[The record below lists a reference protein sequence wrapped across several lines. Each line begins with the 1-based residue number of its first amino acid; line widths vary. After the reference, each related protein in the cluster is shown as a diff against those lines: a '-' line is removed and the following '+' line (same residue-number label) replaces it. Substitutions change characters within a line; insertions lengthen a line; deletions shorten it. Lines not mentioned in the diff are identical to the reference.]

1 MSKNEMPRIWPNAT
15 TATPSVDN
23 SLKILFGFFGAL
35 LFALLASGH
44 VPMKDC
50 KYWGVLVSVSPFSP
64 IACATLS
71 VLLCAYASI
80 LTFWGRS
87 QARSINRLLESQS
100 LLNRFERAFDDN
112 LTRGEFGVV
121 ATRVLTEFAQYF
133 GADELRLEIV
143 EPRTGVT
150 VEEFLS
156 ARSPPPTEPEV
167 KADFLKRVGTTQ
179 PDGEQAAF
187 HFVDLGRMQARAIR
201 GRATTQVAAAVTTP
215 LGRIGILQMAYRK
228 PRQAFS
234 EEEILLLCASLS
246 GLIQTA
252 VDHCKRK
259 NREDLERRLNHAE
272 RVQAVGTLAG
282 GIAHEFNNILGALL
296 GYGEMALQ
304 RAGEGQNVEH
314 YLQEMMLTARRAEF
328 IVNQIL
334 TLSRSREQER
344 RPINLVEAIR
354 DALPLISASLPNL
367 EVNASLAS
375 NDDCIMLGHP
385 VELQQVAM
393 NLCKNAWE
401 ASSGHVRVDINV
413 DVVPVESVRSLFLG
427 LLQPGKYVR
436 VCIADNGSGISPE
449 TLPHIFEPFFTTKA
463 AIGGT
468 GLGLA
473 AVHGLVTAMDGRI
486 NVTSSPGMGTSFE
499 VYFPHSSLPPTPTSQ
514 FFVAPHVML
523 GDGQLIALV
532 EPHCR
537 DLAMHEEKIA
547 ALGYEPV
554 GFSDI
559 GMMEEW
565 LSTQIPDMIMIDVR
579 SIPPSHSARD
589 IENMARGSPVVLI
602 LHGGNAE
609 ILNAASASRFTLLR
623 EPWSSRALADAIS
636 EGLVESVPQVRSST
650 RQRSGSQRTQ

>member
-1 MSKNEMPRIWPNAT
+1 MTMPRIWPNAM
-15 TATPSVDN
+15 TAKPAVDY
-23 SLKILFGFFGAL
+23 SLKTLISLFGAL
-35 LFALLASGH
+35 LFALMASGH
-44 VPMKDC
+44 APVKDC
-50 KYWGVLVSVSPFSP
+50 RYCYVIASVSPFFP
-64 IACATLS
+64 VVCATLS
-71 VLLCAYASI
+71 VFLCAYASV
-80 LTFWGRS
+80 LTFWGRR
-87 QARSINRLLESQS
+87 QARSINRLLESQ
-100 LLNRFERAFDDN
+100 LLLSRFARAFDDN

-121 ATRVLTEFAQYF
+121 AKRVLAEFAQYF

-150 VEEFLS
+150 VEDFLS
-156 ARSPPPTEPEV
+156 ARSPPPLEPEV
-167 KADFLKRVGTTQ
+167 KADFLKRVGIQQ
-179 PDGEQAAF
+179 PDGQPGAC
-187 HFVDLGRMQARAIR
+187 HFVDLGRMQAGAIK
-201 GRATTQVAAAVTTP
+201 GRMTRQIAAAVTTP
-215 LGRIGILQMAYRK
+215 LGRIAILQLAYRT

-234 EEEILLLCASLS
+234 EDEILLLCASLS

-314 YLQEMMLTARRAEF
+314 HLHQMMITARRAEF

-344 RPINLVEAIR
+344 RPINLVEAIH

-367 EVNASLAS
+367 EVNAPLAS
-375 NDDCIMLGHP
+375 DDDCKMLGHP
-385 VELQQVAM
+385 VELQQVVM
-393 NLCKNAWE
+393 NLCKNACE
-401 ASSGHVRVDINV
+401 ASRGQIRVDINV
-413 DVVPVESVRSLFLG
+413 GVVRVDTVRSVFLG

-436 VCIADNGSGISPE
+436 ICVADNGKGISLE

-486 NVTSSPGMGTSFE
+486 DVTSNLGEGTSFE
-499 VYFPHSSLPPTPTSQ
+499 VYFPHSALPSTPINQ
-514 FFVAPHVML
+514 FFIAPNVML
-523 GDGQLIALV
+523 GDGQLIAVV
-532 EPHCR
+532 EPHCP
-537 DLAMHEEKIA
+537 DLAKHEEKIA

-559 GMMEEW
+559 CLMEEW
-565 LSTQIPDMIMIDVR
+565 LSAQIPDLIMIDVR
-579 SIPPSHSARD
+579 SIPASHSARD
-589 IENMARGSPVVLI
+589 IENIARGAPVVLI
-602 LHGGNAE
+602 SHGGNE
-609 ILNAASASRFTLLR
+609 DILNAALALRFTLLR
-623 EPWSSRALADAIS
+623 EPFSSRALADAIRES
-636 EGLVESVPQVRSST
+636 LVKEFEQTDLRPAKGRHVSYQ
-650 RQRSGSQRTQ
+650 